1 MELTADG
8 LPRPVDVKS
17 KDLHIRLAETPDEV
31 QLAQRL
37 RYQVFVEEMAVE
49 PSEEMRQERRE
60 FDSYDSFCDHLL
72 VFDNS
77 PEAPA
82 NSVIATYRFMRRE
95 QALRAG
101 QFYTQDEYDISPLL
115 EYPGEVMELG
125 RSCVHQD
132 HRTGIGMQVLWRG
145 IASYVMHFN
154 VDLMFG
160 CASLFGTDVD
170 KLALPLSYLHHNHMA
185 PEHLRPRALPQLHTP
200 MDRVSADEIDA
211 KAALMSL
218 PPLIKGYLR
227 LGGWVGDGA
236 VVDSS
241 FGTTDVCVVVKTDGV
256 TEKYRKHLTRGESEP
271 QTSSDEGR

>member
-31 QLAQRL
+31 RLAQQL
-37 RYQVFVEEMAVE
+37 RYQVFVEEMAVV
-49 PSEEMRQERRE
+49 PSDEMRREGRE
-60 FDSYDSFCDHLL
+60 FDSYDPYCDHLL

-77 PEAPA
+77 PDASPQK
-82 NSVIATYRFMRRE
+82 VIATYRFMRRE
-95 QALRAG
+95 QARKAG
-101 QFYTQDEYDISPLL
+101 QFYTQGEYDISPLL
-115 EYPGEVMELG
+115 DYPGEIMELG
-125 RSCVHQD
+125 RSCVHRD

-145 IASYVMHFN
+145 IAAYVMHFN

-170 KLALPLSYLHHNHMA
+170 KLALPLAYLHHNHIA
-185 PEHLRPRALPQLHTP
+185 PENLRPRALPELYTD
-200 MDRVSADEIDA
+200 MNLLTSEEIDA
-211 KAALMSL
+211 KTALMSL

-236 VVDSS
+236 VVDHS

-256 TEKYRKHLTRGESEP
+256 TEKYRKHLTRGEGEARPASG
-271 QTSSDEGR
+271 EGH